1 MPNPLPVS
9 KIALPDTVSPV
20 HTGKQKTPNEPLVPP
35 WMVLPDTVPCTV
47 LVTYTPMK
55 QSAIELPLTSTV
67 AAFAYKQLA
76 PGLIGATVVVFTV
89 TVEVA
94 VRLKPSLSK
103 LRTLESVT
111 VTLVALFAETGMPVP
126 QYPPLPLLM

>member
-55 QSAIELPLTSTV
+55 Q
-67 AAFAYKQLA
+67 LA

-111 VTLVALFAETGMPVP
+111 VTLVALFAETG
-126 QYPPLPLLM
+126 